1 MSKAGN
7 TADEVSAARLAREAA
22 ERARRV
28 EILDKIHKLEREREE
43 CVECISSLSS
53 AAGQLSGLTSSWN
66 QSYGNGMKSDMLRE
80 VTLPGVFEGTTAEA
94 IKSGMGTAMGKM
106 KRSMSGIEQVAGEV
120 SVQIGKLNQYID
132 KLDTR
137 INGLRASL

>member
-1 MSKAGN
+1 MGKVGN
-7 TADEVSAARLAREAA
+7 TADEAAARRLVREAA

-28 EILDKIHKLEREREE
+28 EILDKIHKLEREKAE

-53 AAGQLSGLTSSWN
+53 AAGQLSGLSSSWN
-66 QSYGNGMKSDMLRE
+66 LSYGNGMKSDILRE
-80 VTLPGVFEGTTAEA
+80 VTLSGIFEGTTAESV
-94 IKSGMGTAMGKM
+94 KSGMGTAMGKM
-106 KRSMSGIEQVAGEV
+106 KSSMSSIEQVAGEV